1 MDVACFQDHLR
12 WIDWNTCIEM
22 ELNDTNKLFD
32 KSFTVVNELLDNYLC
47 PIQKISHG
55 EKLN

>member
-12 WIDWNTCIEM
+12 WIDWNTCLEM
-22 ELNDTNKLFD
+22 ELSDTNKLFD
-32 KSFTVVNELLDNYLC
+32 KSFTVVNKLLDNYLC
-47 PIQKISHG
+47 SIQKISHG